1 MGAVTVYTSEDVGAP
16 ALTGEAGSLINVLS
30 KILVEGYGSK
40 AAAGW
45 TKPFTGTNKA
55 AFKMAAGTPS
65 MYLRI
70 DDTNAQDAR
79 IVAYVSMTDVDTGT
93 SPFPTSGQQAGGLYC
108 RKSMTADSEARPWY
122 CIANDKA
129 FYIFTGQGHTS
140 LGAQSS
146 SNTYVDYYI
155 GFGKFVSRRPNDP
168 YAVFIQASTDASPS
182 GQFFP
187 QRLVPN
193 ASSLTLQNTGLYLA
207 GNLSNVQSSTLA
219 NVASVGFSS
228 RPCSAL
234 ANDPNNGYL
243 TPYPDPLTGGTELA
257 VAMVVESVGGKVG
270 IRGSLPGF
278 WHIPCSSFGSHLAT
292 FAGGGDFAGKQFVLA
307 RMYIVDQSAYAFTAH
322 ETNGDWGI

>member
-1 MGAVTVYTSEDVGAP
+1 MGAVTVYTSEDAGAP
-16 ALTGEAGSLINVLS
+16 VLTGQAGSLINVLS

-40 AAAGW
+40 VAAGW

-79 IVAYVSMTDVDTGT
+79 VVAYVDMSDVDTGT

-108 RKSMTADSEARPWY
+108 RKSATADSTARPWY

-129 FYIFTGQGHTS
+129 FYIFTGQGQTS
-140 LGAQSS
+140 LGGQSS
-146 SNTYVDYYI
+146 TNANADHYI

-168 YAVFIQASTDASPS
+168 YAVFVYAATSATTS

-187 QRLVPN
+187 HRLIPGTSGFAIQN
-193 ASSLTLQNTGLYLA
+193 AGLFLA
-207 GNLSNVQSSTLA
+207 GNMSDVQSSTTA
-219 NVASVGFSS
+219 TAASAGFSS

-234 ANDPNNGYL
+234 ENDTSNGYL

-257 VAMVVESVGGKVG
+257 VAMLVESLGGKVV
-270 IRGSLPGF
+270 IRGALPGF
-278 WHIPCSSFGSHLAT
+278 WHIPCSPFGSHLAT

-307 RMYIVDQSAYAFTAH
+307 RTYTSSGYAFTAH

>member
-1 MGAVTVYTSEDVGAP
+1 MGAVTVYTSEDAGAP
-16 ALTGEAGSLINVLS
+16 VLTGEAGSLVNVLS

-40 AAAGW
+40 VAAGW
-45 TKPFTGTNKA
+45 TKPFTDTNKA

-70 DDTNAQDAR
+70 DDSNAQDAR
-79 IVAYVSMTDVDTGT
+79 VVAYVDMTDVDTGT

-108 RKSMTADSEARPWY
+108 RKSATAGSTARPWY

-129 FYIFTGQGHTS
+129 FYIFTGQGQTS
-140 LGAQSS
+140 LGGQST
-146 SNTYVDYYI
+146 SNTSLDHYI

-168 YAVFIQASTDASPS
+168 YAVFVYAAISASSS

-187 QRLVPN
+187 HRMVDGTTSFTPQHV
-193 ASSLTLQNTGLYLA
+193 GLYLA
-207 GNLSNVQSSTLA
+207 GNLSDVQSSTRA
-219 NVASVGFSS
+219 NVTSAGLSS
-228 RPCSAL
+228 RSCSAL
-234 ANDPNNGYL
+234 ENDTANGYL

-257 VAMVVESVGGKVG
+257 VALLVESLGGNAV
-270 IRGSLPGF
+270 IRGALPGF
-278 WHIPCSSFGSHLAT
+278 WHIPCSPFGSHLAT

-307 RMYIVDQSAYAFTAH
+307 RMYTAEQSGYAFTAH